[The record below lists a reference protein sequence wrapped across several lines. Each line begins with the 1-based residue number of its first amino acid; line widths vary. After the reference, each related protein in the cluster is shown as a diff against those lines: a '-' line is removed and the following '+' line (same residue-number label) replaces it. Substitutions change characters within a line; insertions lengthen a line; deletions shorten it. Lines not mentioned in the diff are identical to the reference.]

1 VRTTEAVD
9 RDNQNPSLAQQM
21 RERRSEMMITELE
34 GVALRLFEERGFA
47 DVTVQDIAAEAQISV
62 RTFYRY
68 FPAKD
73 DVLLLRIERRGDAL
87 REALA
92 RADPGEPPLRALRM
106 AVCDVAAK
114 EDPARVRQWVSV
126 VSAESSV
133 LRAVIGGI
141 YLKIHEVFADF
152 FGARFGL
159 PSGALIPRM
168 LAAAAGGVLEAAHT
182 QWFFQGGDL
191 VSTLSDALEVL
202 ERGIGSDPRGWTL
215 DRPAAPSGDRPG
227 RRRTRQAGA
236 AR

>member
-1 VRTTEAVD
+1 MGTIEAVD
-9 RDNQNPSLAQQM
+9 PDSQTPSLAQQL
-21 RERRSEMMITELE
+21 RERRSEMMLTELE
-34 GVALRLFEERGFA
+34 GIALRLFEERGFG

-73 DVLLLRIERRGDAL
+73 DVLLLRIERRGEAL

-92 RADPGEPPLRALRM
+92 RVGLSEPPLRALRM
-106 AVCDVAAK
+106 AVCEVAAR
-114 EDPARVRQWVSV
+114 EDPARVRRWVSV

-141 YLKIHEVFADF
+141 YLKIHEVFAQF
-152 FGARFGL
+152 FGDRFGL
-159 PSGALIPRM
+159 PSEALVPRM

-182 QWFFQGGDL
+182 QWFLQGGDL
-191 VSTLSDALEVL
+191 VTTLSAALEVL

-215 DRPAAPSGDRPG
+215 EGSPAPEQGRPG
-227 RRRTRQAGA
+227 RP
-236 AR
+236 ARAVGSAP